1 MVNPMEPSSI
11 PTDVRLRVRYY
22 HSHLPSSPQDRKSRH
37 TELLTLIDQLN
48 DEGIPI
54 LVEKLSLENT
64 VIPAM
69 TLERDNAI
77 AQITSL
83 QEDHN
88 EMTELLHGQI
98 NDLSEQLEIANS
110 TANDINTQLL
120 AECRTIP
127 TLNQAMTMMATNT
140 HTAPCQKPANISDPP
155 KFYGKL

>member
-1 MVNPMEPSSI
+1 M
-11 PTDVRLRVRYY
+11 
-22 HSHLPSSPQDRKSRH
+22 
-37 TELLTLIDQLN
+37 TLIDQLN
-48 DEGIPI
+48 DEGTPI
-54 LVEKLSLENT
+54 LDEKLRLENT

-88 EMTELLHGQI
+88 KTTEVLHGQI

-120 AECRTIP
+120 AERRTI
-127 TLNQAMTMMATNT
+127 
-140 HTAPCQKPANISDPP
+140 
-155 KFYGKL
+155 